1 MNICV
6 LDDDKEVLDD
16 LELLIRNVFTNC
28 ENLYLYDNVND
39 ISKVLN
45 NIDVLFMDIKLKN
58 SNGITFIKNNKIY
71 LDNTKI
77 IYITGYDYVE
87 DIFETNPFYY
97 LKKPITIEKLKKVYL
112 KIIKEDNYLAIKN
125 NKEIIRVSI
134 KDIMYIESMARV
146 ILFHLKNDEI
156 IRTYTTIDSIK
167 KNLPSYFIQIHKSF
181 IINMKNIKSYK
192 KNEIKLTDETKLNIS
207 RNYADIVQESIMN
220 FIRSRD

>member
-97 LKKPITIEKLKKVYL
+97 LKKPITIEKLKKVYS

-156 IRTYTTIDSIK
+156 IRTYTTIDSVK

-220 FIRSRD
+220 FIRCRD